1 MKRHLA
7 KTFGTD
13 IYAVHVVCLANCII
27 YNDDKRFDEIPQ
39 PIQVMIGNHDR
50 VIPPPF
56 VTSLPDMI
64 FKDEMD
70 PRAKMS
76 CGHAISK
83 NENKKIIYS
92 KY

>member
-13 IYAVHVVCLANCII
+13 IYAVHVVCLFNCII
-27 YNDDKRFDEIPQ
+27 YDDYKRLDEIPQ

-64 FKDEMD
+64 VSDEMD

-83 NENKKIIYS
+83 TENENIYS